1 MKKGIAIFGKG
12 GIIKTIQKEVKRR
25 TITMTKRT
33 TYTDGWHKAK
43 DFGTLEFYV
52 ENGRLVK
59 GLVYVGTPKRIK
71 TVYPYEW
78 KPECNCYSKV
88 SGVTATYG
96 FYKNYLWK

>member
-1 MKKGIAIFGKG
+1 MSK
-12 GIIKTIQKEVKRR
+12 R
-25 TITMTKRT
+25 TI
-33 TYTDGWHKAK
+33 YTDGWHKAK

-52 ENGRLVK
+52 ENGRLIK
-59 GLVYVGTPKRIK
+59 GLVYVGTPRRMK

-78 KPECNCYSKV
+78 KQECNCYSKV